1 MRPRWSCDCQQV
13 LAVQTVLYRN
23 KQPAICFYYF
33 SLSIHESLS
42 GCSFFLHVQRSW
54 FYGISRRH
62 LNNFLHIHCTVR
74 EPRRREFFIFGE
86 RELKN
91 AERETPESEMSFFFG
106 KLHQG
111 LSHSP
116 SIPPS
121 IPIREWILKK
131 FTFTFYFS
139 SLPLLITFAFL
150 AAHVIELFC
159 ISSNNNNNLLHHSSR
174 YWCIVRLLRTN
185 THTNFRCFW
194 ISGQ

>member
-62 LNNFLHIHCTVR
+62 LNNFLHIHATER

-91 AERETPESEMSFFFG
+91 AERETTESEMSFFFG
-106 KLHQG
+106 KLHHGHEG
-111 LSHSP
+111 LS
-116 SIPPS
+116 
-121 IPIREWILKK
+121 L
-131 FTFTFYFS
+131 
-139 SLPLLITFAFL
+139 SL
-150 AAHVIELFC
+150 
-159 ISSNNNNNLLHHSSR
+159 HSSF
-174 YWCIVRLLRTN
+174 N
-185 THTNFRCFW
+185 SHTRVDIKKIHVYFLFFFASSSYYFCFPRCTCH
-194 ISGQ
+194 